1 MVLLCFLSCKNSK
14 SLAETEELYKSNKV
28 VFVNYKLFRLADGK
42 RQVSYLN
49 HTIKEGRLKRP
60 VTTSP
65 GKSNDLICVQYD
77 NKHRKLY
84 SVLIKDPLRK
94 TLEHIDDEK
103 QLQTQVLELDEAFF
117 SVRMQL
123 HPLTRFIAVR
133 NFSEEENL
141 METPINQE

>member
-1 MVLLCFLSCKNSK
+1 MVLLCFWSCKNSK
-14 SLAETEELYKSNKV
+14 SLAETEGLYKSNKV
-28 VFVNYKLFRLADGK
+28 VFVNYKLFRLANGK
-42 RQVSYLN
+42 RQLSYLN
-49 HTIKEGRLKRP
+49 HTIKEGRLKRF
-60 VTTSP
+60 TTTTP
-65 GKSNDLICVQYD
+65 GKPNDLICIQY
-77 NKHRKLY
+77 NNRYRKLH

-94 TLEHIDDEK
+94 IMEHIDDEK

-123 HPLTRFIAVR
+123 HPQTRFIAVR